1 MIAECDAFSTLQFL
15 LQQSPW
21 AGGLGWDTLEEQLRE
36 AFNLLPIDEGPLA
49 EVLIETIEETHQDK
63 TTDGVFPNQRRYD
76 WTIFICH
83 ARLGKP
89 VALPNGVRLVCDCC
103 LVPQSVMNEHE
114 PERELF
120 CAVCAMGTTIVCAD
134 IYCALPNPKALDYV
148 IGL

>member
-63 TTDGVFPNQRRYD
+63 TTDGVYPNQRRYD
-76 WTIFICH
+76 GRSLFAMPGSASLWHSQT
-83 ARLGKP
+83 A
-89 VALPNGVRLVCDCC
+89 CDW
-103 LVPQSVMNEHE
+103 
-114 PERELF
+114 F
-120 CAVCAMGTTIVCAD
+120 ATAV
-134 IYCALPNPKALDYV
+134 
-148 IGL
+148 